1 MQEQQDETNSTGPL
15 AALLTAEGV
24 KRSLA
29 MRLMELRIPA
39 HIQHVHIGRT
49 GEPVP
54 DGPNAWQVY
63 MALLKKRQRY
73 DDERPTSLRIIC
85 FYDDRILVVASGVA
99 AWEFKRLE
107 VARALERAQK
117 VLLPW

>member
-1 MQEQQDETNSTGPL
+1 MQEQQDETNPTGSL
-15 AALLTAEGV
+15 AAHLTAEGV
-24 KRSLA
+24 KRSLT
-29 MRLMELRIPA
+29 MRLMELKIPA
-39 HIQHVHIGRT
+39 HIQHVRVGRT
-49 GEPVP
+49 GEAFPG
-54 DGPNAWQVY
+54 GPNAWQVY
-63 MALLKKRQRY
+63 IALLKRRQRD

-107 VARALERAQK
+107 VAKALEKAQK